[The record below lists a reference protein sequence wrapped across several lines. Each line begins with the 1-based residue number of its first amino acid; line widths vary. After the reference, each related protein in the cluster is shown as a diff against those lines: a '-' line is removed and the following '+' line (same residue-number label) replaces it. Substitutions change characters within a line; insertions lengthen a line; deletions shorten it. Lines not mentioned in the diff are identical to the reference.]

1 MGNNCK
7 ASCSEKTIEK
17 EIKKIDPKIIK
28 SAIKIQS
35 HFRGFKARKKFKQEV
50 ISLYQYKKKRL
61 FNIVSQ
67 LSIKQSWE
75 LYFAFKQEFD
85 FSINGL
91 RKLRS
96 KINEFYNGFFKIT
109 NAHLKFSIKKA
120 ILNKYSERY
129 EDSESEEEE
138 EEENEINTNKNKK
151 NKIKKEN
158 SENNNEEE
166 LNDNR
171 NLKQFDK
178 VNIMKIKTSF
188 DFQNFFRVYF
198 LTSLSKN
205 FNIGNLEKEVGNLYF
220 DFEQI
225 HNKNFQEKLKDKHF
239 FIVTESKKE
248 ILIGENGPFF
258 EEILENIEE
267 EEKHYCSVKTFQ
279 DDKKIYFQGS
289 FRESTNQKWGLGK
302 EYFIEHLGIKGE
314 KEIKFKYCGYFKF
327 NEYHGIG
334 MLIKEN
340 GECYYGEFRNGIK
353 HGYGYLITN
362 LFNYRGFFHNNKF
375 EGYGEYTTKK
385 YFYCGNFH
393 QGIFNGFGF
402 IRTENQNI
410 FIGNFINGK
419 VNGDGYYKWI
429 DGQSYY
435 GTWDNEKMNGY
446 GEFIFKNGD
455 MYIGGYRNDLR
466 DGKGTYIFKNKCTL
480 KGNWINGKKEGNF
493 KFNMDNYVGGKNKMK
508 ETTLIYENDQEV
520 HKNEE

>member
-1 MGNNCK
+1 
-7 ASCSEKTIEK
+7 
-17 EIKKIDPKIIK
+17 
-28 SAIKIQS
+28 
-35 HFRGFKARKKFKQEV
+35 
-50 ISLYQYKKKRL
+50 
-61 FNIVSQ
+61 
-67 LSIKQSWE
+67 
-75 LYFAFKQEFD
+75 
-85 FSINGL
+85 
-91 RKLRS
+91 
-96 KINEFYNGFFKIT
+96 
-109 NAHLKFSIKKA
+109 
-120 ILNKYSERY
+120 
-129 EDSESEEEE
+129 
-138 EEENEINTNKNKK
+138 
-151 NKIKKEN
+151 
-158 SENNNEEE
+158 
-166 LNDNR
+166 
-171 NLKQFDK
+171 
-178 VNIMKIKTSF
+178 MKIKTSF